1 MFIEGTKNRKKIMRK
16 TLPFLLVVGLSMPLL
31 EGCTNSQVG
40 TVGGGLA
47 GAGIGYAASGGS
59 GWGTAVGAGAG
70 ALIGNAVGQS
80 QDRYYYNGYNGYYG
94 YNNYPYYYY

>member
-16 TLPFLLVVGLSMPLL
+16 TLPFALFVGLSMPLL
-31 EGCTNSQVG
+31 ESCTNTDVG

-59 GWGTAVGAGAG
+59 GWGTAIGAGTG
-70 ALIGNAVGQS
+70 ALIGNTIGQS
-80 QDRYYYNGYNGYYG
+80 QDRYYYGGYYNGYS
-94 YNNYPYYYY
+94 PYYY